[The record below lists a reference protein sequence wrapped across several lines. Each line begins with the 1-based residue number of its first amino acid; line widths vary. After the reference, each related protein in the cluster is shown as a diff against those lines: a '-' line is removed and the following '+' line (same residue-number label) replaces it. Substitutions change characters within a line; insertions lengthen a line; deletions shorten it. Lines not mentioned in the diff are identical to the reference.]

1 MNKIK
6 KGDEV
11 IVIAGKDKGKKGT
24 VLSVIDGGEKL
35 LVDGINMAKKHVK
48 ANPNAGERGG
58 IVAKNMPIHS
68 SNVMVYDPTTQK
80 GSKVGI
86 RVLKDGQRA
95 RYFKGSD
102 QLIDVKV

>member
-11 IVIAGKDKGKKGT
+11 IVISGKDAGKKGT
-24 VLSVIDGGEKL
+24 VLSVIKDDNKL
-35 LVDGINMAKKHVK
+35 LVDGINIAKKHVK
-48 ANPNAGERGG
+48 ANPNTGERGG
-58 IVAKNMPIHS
+58 IVSKPMPIHR

-86 RVLKDGQRA
+86 RILKDGQRA
-95 RYFKGSD
+95 RYFKASD
-102 QLIDVKV
+102 QLIEVKE